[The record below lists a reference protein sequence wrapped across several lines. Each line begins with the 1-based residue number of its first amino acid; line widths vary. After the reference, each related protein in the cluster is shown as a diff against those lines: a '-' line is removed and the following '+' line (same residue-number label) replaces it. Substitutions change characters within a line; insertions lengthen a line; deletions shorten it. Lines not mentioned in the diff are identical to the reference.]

1 MGFMS
6 SLDICSSALTAQ
18 RMRMDVIA
26 ENLAN
31 INTTRDANGEP
42 YRRRYVTMQA
52 KDSFSGYMNTAMS
65 SDTSV
70 TSTGGVRVT
79 SILEDDS
86 PFSLDYNPEHPDAD
100 ENGYVSMPNVDLT
113 REMVDMMSAT
123 RSYEASIT
131 AINAIKN
138 MATQAL
144 NIGK

>member
-6 SLDICSSALTAQ
+6 SLEIASSGLTAQ

-31 INTTRDANGEP
+31 IQTTRDADGEP
-42 YRRRYVTMQA
+42 YRRRYVTMAA
-52 KDSFSGYMNTAMS
+52 KESFSGYMSSAMS
-65 SDTSV
+65 DDTSV

-79 SILEDDS
+79 SILEDQT
-86 PFSLDYNPEHPDAD
+86 PFVLDYNPEHPDAD
-100 ENGYVSMPNVDLT
+100 ENGYVRMPNVNLT
-113 REMVDMMSAT
+113 TEMVDMMSAT

-131 AINAIKN
+131 AIEAIKN
-138 MATQAL
+138 MAQRAL